1 LRPLAYGERSAFLL
15 ESMPLASPCAC
26 LACRACL
33 SVCLVLHHACLPP
46 LQGAFVGLAGEE
58 MRRAAEEY
66 RLKEEELRALAESGD
81 LLAVRQRPQ

>member
-1 LRPLAYGERSAFLL
+1 
-15 ESMPLASPCAC
+15 
-26 LACRACL
+26 
-33 SVCLVLHHACLPP
+33 
-46 LQGAFVGLAGEE
+46 VGLAGEE